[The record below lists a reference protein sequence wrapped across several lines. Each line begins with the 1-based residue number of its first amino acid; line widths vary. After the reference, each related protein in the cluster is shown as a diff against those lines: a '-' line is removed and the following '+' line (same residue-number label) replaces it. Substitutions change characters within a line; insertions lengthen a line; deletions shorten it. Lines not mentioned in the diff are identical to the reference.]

1 MCVFAFIC
9 LYFYRVTFCL
19 SRNPEL
25 TAPSWAKRKL
35 ELDLRPCNQRK
46 ESMCSCSWLAFCCL
60 DLCKSYWRKWRDTA
74 LPLTLKELKASN
86 VNKELERYKAYIPWA
101 SKCTVFLTLQ
111 YITLCITLPTS
122 TFLDLSSESFW
133 LSINKQKEWERLLWI
148 TIATSNP
155 FFTSDIVFEDKMMNS
170 RITVSWIPNI
180 PVNFLLYSVRIT
192 HILCILLCYIKEPQC
207 IFTLYFLVC
216 ASSSCVSSS
225 VKFCLFLR
233 LNSQPYKEEVTSH
246 YFPFLFFKSGHSMHF
261 SCVILGNWA
270 LNGIWVVF

>member
-60 DLCKSYWRKWRDTA
+60 DLCKSYWRKWWDTA

-101 SKCTVFLTLQ
+101 SKCTVFLTLH
-111 YITLCITLPTS
+111 ISLCALHCQPPHFLISLQSLFDCPSISKRNEKGSCELP
-122 TFLDLSSESFW
+122 
-133 LSINKQKEWERLLWI
+133 
-148 TIATSNP
+148 
-155 FFTSDIVFEDKMMNS
+155 
-170 RITVSWIPNI
+170 
-180 PVNFLLYSVRIT
+180 
-192 HILCILLCYIKEPQC
+192 
-207 IFTLYFLVC
+207 
-216 ASSSCVSSS
+216 
-225 VKFCLFLR
+225 
-233 LNSQPYKEEVTSH
+233 
-246 YFPFLFFKSGHSMHF
+246 
-261 SCVILGNWA
+261 
-270 LNGIWVVF
+270 